1 MTPQPRGEETRS
13 RILDAASDCFS
24 RGGYDATSVADI
36 CQAAG
41 VTKGAFYYHFPT
53 KQKVFVDL
61 LNRWLANLD
70 AQLAVA
76 RADTATVPEGI
87 VRMAKMARHV
97 FQLTDGHLQ
106 IFLEFWTKAAR
117 DPAIWQATIEPYRRY
132 QTFLADIIK
141 AGIAEGT
148 LRRVNPEKAA
158 QLMVSL
164 AVGLILQSLLD
175 PQGADWGRVAQDGIA
190 MLLKGLEKRRD

>member
-1 MTPQPRGEETRS
+1 
-13 RILDAASDCFS
+13 
-24 RGGYDATSVADI
+24 
-36 CQAAG
+36 
-41 VTKGAFYYHFPT
+41 
-53 KQKVFVDL
+53 
-61 LNRWLANLD
+61 
-70 AQLAVA
+70 
-76 RADTATVPEGI
+76 
-87 VRMAKMARHV
+87 MARHV